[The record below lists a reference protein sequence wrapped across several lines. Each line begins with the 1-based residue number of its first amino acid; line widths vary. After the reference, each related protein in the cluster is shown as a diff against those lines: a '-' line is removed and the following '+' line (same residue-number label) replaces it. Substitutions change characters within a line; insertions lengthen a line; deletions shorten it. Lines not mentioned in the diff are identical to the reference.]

1 MNTRS
6 VKILILAAFCLGI
19 AACAINTTHET
30 IPGDWEQTTYLER
43 GNYLVNH
50 LGDCIGCHTPRD
62 ANNQSDKSLFLS
74 GVPAKYAG
82 ITTGPSQV
90 AGFPGPRGARYY
102 AKNITP
108 DNETGIGK
116 WSEEQFVKTFKTGIR
131 PDGVKYALSPME
143 WSIYGNMKEEDA
155 RAIYRYLRTVK
166 AISNKVPANIP
177 PQ

>member
-1 MNTRS
+1 MNARM
-6 VKILILAAFCLGI
+6 VKIFLFAAVNVAI
-19 AACAINTTHET
+19 AACGVNATRET
-30 IPGDWEQTTYLER
+30 IPGDWEQTSYIVR
-43 GNYLVNH
+43 GEYLVNH

-62 ANNQSDKSLFLS
+62 ANNQTDKSLFLS

-82 ITTGPSQV
+82 VKTGPSSI
-90 AGFPGPRGARYY
+90 AGFPGPRGARFY

-116 WSEEQFVKTFKTGIR
+116 WSEDQFVSAFKTGIR

-177 PQ
+177 PR